1 MGYKENN
8 LIKRVLLSAKANN
21 QRLVRINSGMGWISE
36 KSVRVT
42 KPTPVTVYPGDILL
56 RKARPFHGAPE
67 GTPDICGF
75 TSVTVTQ
82 DMVGKK
88 VAIFTGLEVKATGNL
103 RPRQKKV
110 GDMIRRMGGRFEVV
124 RESWDAEQGD
134 TSPDTETD
142 TSPDTSPDTETE

>member
-36 KSVRVT
+36 KCT
-42 KPTPVTVYPGDILL
+42 CYPPAGNGVSWGHFIEV
-56 RKARPFHGAPE
+56 RPFHGAPE

-88 VAIFTGLEVKATGNL
+88 VAIFTGLEVKATGKDL
-103 RPRQKKV
+103 RPRQKKK
-110 GDMIRRMGGRFEVV
+110 GI
-124 RESWDAEQGD
+124 
-134 TSPDTETD
+134 
-142 TSPDTSPDTETE
+142 